1 MDLNSVNNADI
12 NFYFDPLC
20 PFAWMTSKWVRKV
33 VARRDYTVDWR
44 FISLRM
50 INANVDYDSHFPA
63 DYEAGHIAGLRLLR
77 VAARARAEYGR
88 QAVGPLY
95 EAIGTRAFDSET
107 SASLGAVERG
117 SREFVQ
123 PLLEQAGL
131 PAALAGALD
140 DSTWDDE
147 LRAETD
153 EALALTGKDVGT
165 PIIHFSPPEGTAFFG
180 PVISRLPSDE
190 EAVSLWDN
198 VIGLAA
204 FPGFA
209 ELKRSLRE
217 RPQLRSFGVHP
228 GEAGLEEDW
237 HAGSRRLKK

>member
-1 MDLNSVNNADI
+1 METDPMSHADI

-33 VARRDYTVDWR
+33 VAQRDYTVEWR

-50 INANVDYDSHFPA
+50 LNANVDYDSHFPSG
-63 DYEAGHIAGLRLLR
+63 YEAGHTAGLRLLR
-77 VAARARAEYGR
+77 VTARARAEHGR
-88 QAVGPLY
+88 EAVGPLY
-95 EAIGTRAFDSET
+95 EAIGTRAFDSEG
-107 SASLGAVERG
+107 SADLESAQRG
-117 SREFVQ
+117 TREFVE

-131 PAALAGALD
+131 PAGLSAALD
-140 DSTWDDE
+140 DDSWDPE

-165 PIIHFSPPEGTAFFG
+165 PIIHFGPPSGAAFFG
-180 PVISRLPSDE
+180 PVISRLPDDSD
-190 EAVSLWDN
+190 AVRLWDH
-198 VIGLAA
+198 VVGLAS

-217 RPQLRSFGVHP
+217 RPQLRSFGVNP
-228 GEAGLEEDW
+228 GEAGLQEDW
-237 HAGSRRLKK
+237 HGGSRRLKK